1 MPAQTKPQRGRN
13 RKGSPGQFRAAV
25 AFASLDD
32 ARHSLLGNP
41 NAAKRNAAP
50 FDRDSATAKRD
61 GIATQGARLA
71 RKSPLGNRGSRFGNE
86 RTPSLPLGPAGG
98 R

>member
-1 MPAQTKPQRGRN
+1 MLEKTKPTRGRS
-13 RKGSPGQFRAAV
+13 RKGLGTFRPPV
-25 AFASLDD
+25 AFASRED
-32 ARHSLLGNP
+32 ARHTITGNP
-41 NAAKRNAAP
+41 NQAKRNAAP

-71 RKSPLGNRGSRFGNE
+71 RNAPLGNRGSRFGNE